1 MQSPKTILSDEG
13 QGPRPP
19 LHGGSA
25 PRLRALAL
33 VAMAGLAALATTAAA
48 HDGRL
53 TFAPVLEDVTPAVVS
68 IRTLGPQA
76 RNPLY
81 NDPFFRRFFPD
92 RDAPR
97 QAIGAGSGVIVDA
110 RKGHVVTN
118 HHVID
123 NAEEIVVELKDRR
136 ELKAELVGSDP
147 ETDIAL
153 LKIDADDLE
162 ALPLGDSDDLSVGDF
177 VIAIGNPFNLGQTVT
192 SGIVSALGRRG
203 GFTQGG
209 YEDFIQTDASIN
221 RGNSGGALVD
231 LDGHLVGI
239 NTAII
244 TPTGANAGIG
254 FAVPANIVRVITEQL
269 LEFGDV
275 RRGFLGVNMGP
286 VTEDIAEAF
295 ELDKA
300 EGVVVREVV
309 QDSGAERAG
318 IEPGDVIVSVDGEE
332 VVDPIGL
339 RTRIGLAAVGEE
351 VELGIIR
358 DGEQETLNATLG
370 EVQRASARPAS
381 SQLLAGARLRDL
393 SNDHDLYGRVEGVE
407 VVDVED
413 GSRAAAAGLR
423 AGDVIV
429 GVNRRP
435 IGSVREF
442 DDAIE
447 GRRAAGLFVQ
457 RGDRQFLTWVR

>member
-1 MQSPKTILSDEG
+1 MLRPKSIF
-13 QGPRPP
+13 
-19 LHGGSA
+19 
-25 PRLRALAL
+25 ALL
-33 VAMAGLAALATTAAA
+33 VAVVAALATTTAAA
-48 HDGRL
+48 HEGRL
-53 TFAPVLEDVTPAVVS
+53 TFAPVLENVTPAVVS

-76 RNPLY
+76 RNPFY
-81 NDPFFRRFFPD
+81 NDPLYRRFFPD
-92 RDAPR
+92 RNAPR
-97 QAIGAGSGVIVDA
+97 QAVGAGSGVIVDA
-110 RKGHVVTN
+110 GKGHVVTN

-123 NAEEIVVELKDRR
+123 DAEEIVVELKDRR
-136 ELKAELVGSDP
+136 KLKAELIGSDP

-153 LKIDADDLE
+153 LKIDAEDLE
-162 ALPLGDSDDLSVGDF
+162 ALPLGDSDELSVGDF

-203 GFTQGG
+203 GFTAGG

-275 RRGFLGVNMGP
+275 RRGFLGVSMDL
-286 VTEDIAEAF
+286 VTADVAEAL
-295 ELDKA
+295 ELQKV
-300 EGVVVREVV
+300 EGVLVREVV
-309 QDSGAERAG
+309 ADSGAERAG
-318 IEPGDVIVSVDGEE
+318 IEPGDVIVSVDGED

-339 RTRIGLAAVGEE
+339 RTRVGLAAVGEE

-358 DGEQETLNATLG
+358 DGEPETLTATLG

-393 SNDHDLYGRVEGVE
+393 SNEHDLYGRVEGVE

-429 GVNRRP
+429 GVNRHRVEN
-435 IGSVREF
+435 VRQF

>member
-1 MQSPKTILSDEG
+1 MLRPKSIF
-13 QGPRPP
+13 
-19 LHGGSA
+19 
-25 PRLRALAL
+25 ALL
-33 VAMAGLAALATTAAA
+33 VVVVAALATTTAAA
-48 HDGRL
+48 HEGRL
-53 TFAPVLEDVTPAVVS
+53 TFAPVLQDVTPAVVS
-68 IRTLGPQA
+68 IRTLGPET
-76 RNPLY
+76 RNPFY

-92 RDAPR
+92 RNAPR
-97 QAIGAGSGVIVDA
+97 QAVGAGSGVIVDA
-110 RKGHVVTN
+110 SKGHVVTN

-136 ELKAELVGSDP
+136 ELKAELIGSDP

-162 ALPLGDSDDLSVGDF
+162 ALPLGDSDELSVGDF

-203 GFTQGG
+203 GFTAGG

-231 LDGHLVGI
+231 LEGHLVGI

-275 RRGFLGVNMGP
+275 RRGFLGVSMDL
-286 VTEDIAEAF
+286 VTADVAEAL
-295 ELDKA
+295 ELQKV
-300 EGVVVREVV
+300 EGVLVKEVV
-309 QDSGAERAG
+309 ADSGAERAG
-318 IEPGDVIVSVDGEE
+318 IEPGDVIVSVDGED

-339 RTRIGLAAVGEE
+339 RTRVGLAAVGEE

-358 DGEQETLNATLG
+358 DGEPETLTATLG

-393 SNDHDLYGRVEGVE
+393 SNEHDLYGRVEGVE

-429 GVNRRP
+429 GVNRHRVEN
-435 IGSVREF
+435 VRQF
-442 DDAIE
+442 DEAIE

>member
-1 MQSPKTILSDEG
+1 MQR
-13 QGPRPP
+13 PRPTLP
-19 LHGGSA
+19 L
-25 PRLRALAL
+25 L
-33 VAMAGLAALATTAAA
+33 VIGVFAALATTTAAA
-48 HDGRL
+48 HEGRL

-76 RNPLY
+76 RNPFY

-92 RDAPR
+92 RNAPR
-97 QAIGAGSGVIVDA
+97 QAVGAGSGVIVDA
-110 RKGHVVTN
+110 SKGHVVTN

-162 ALPLGDSDDLSVGDF
+162 ALPLGNSDDLSVGDF

-203 GFTQGG
+203 GFTAGG

-231 LDGHLVGI
+231 LEGHLVGI

-286 VTEDIAEAF
+286 VTEDIAEAL

-300 EGVVVREVV
+300 EGVVVGEVV
-309 QDSGAERAG
+309 PDSGAERAG
-318 IEPGDVIVSVDGEE
+318 IEPGDVIVSVDGED

-351 VELGIIR
+351 VEIGIIR
-358 DGEQETLNATLG
+358 DGEPETLTATLG

-381 SQLLAGARLRDL
+381 SQLLAGATLRDL
-393 SNDHDLYGRVEGVE
+393 SNEHDLYGRVMGVE

-413 GSRAAAAGLR
+413 DSRAADAGLR

-429 GVNRRP
+429 GVNRRRVEN
-435 IGSVREF
+435 VREF

-447 GRRAAGLFVQ
+447 GRRAAGLYVQ
-457 RGDRQFLTWVR
+457 RGDRRLFTWVR